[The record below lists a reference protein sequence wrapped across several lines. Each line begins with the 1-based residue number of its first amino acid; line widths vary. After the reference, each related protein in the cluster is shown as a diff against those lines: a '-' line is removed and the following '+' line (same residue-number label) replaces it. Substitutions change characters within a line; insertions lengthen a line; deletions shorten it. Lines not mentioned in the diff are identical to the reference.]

1 MTILGGPPPRPHYC
15 ASVREFH
22 LGFGAAAPTEPTLMD
37 DQTRH
42 ARARLSG
49 SEISEVSRALAGDD
63 LIEVLDA
70 LADVEYVLCGTIV
83 ATGYDLVATPPH
95 NESRAEGPPRIP
107 HADVTLQ
114 LVSTLYTGQSMLC
127 DVLGRG
133 KSHEIAMVAGSMLVT
148 LGNMWARFGVPE
160 RLRQMILDEV
170 HRSNMTK
177 LYPDGGGPCVDAE
190 GRVVKGPRYEAPDIL
205 RELKWYYGPLY
216 APPPV
221 RRNVATPLS
230 GGAR

>member
-22 LGFGAAAPTEPTLMD
+22 LGFGSAAPTEPTPMD

-70 LADVEYVLCGTIV
+70 LADVEYVTCGTIV
-83 ATGYDLVATPPH
+83 ATGYDLVHRPPH
-95 NESRAEGPPRIP
+95 EPSDAMGPPHIP
-107 HADVTLQ
+107 HADVTLHLTSKLYVGQ
-114 LVSTLYTGQSMLC
+114 AVLCEALASGDVSR
-127 DVLGRG
+127 V
-133 KSHEIAMVAGSMLVT
+133 AMVAGAMLIS
-148 LGNMWARFGVPE
+148 LGKVWHAFRVPE
-160 RLRQMILDEV
+160 RLRDEILREV
-170 HRSNMTK
+170 HLSNMTK
-177 LYPDGGGPCVDAE
+177 LDPNGGPCVDAD
-190 GRVVKGPRYEAPDIL
+190 GRVVKGPAYAGPDIL
-205 RELKWYYGPLY
+205 GVLREYYGRDY